1 MCFINIVFLD
11 AERGDDFEII
21 CPTNH
26 KANSPQERPV
36 CKFIDPSGKKWDI
49 VDK

>member
-1 MCFINIVFLD
+1 MFQKYFFLD

-26 KANSPQERPV
+26 KANTPQERPV
-36 CKFIDPSGKKWDI
+36 CKFIDPSGKGWTI